1 LAASLAAVASDD
13 WSATFGSFVES
24 GATGVELETL
34 EILVIGR
41 IPADVR
47 PSVAPRKP
55 IPRESIR

>member
-1 LAASLAAVASDD
+1 LAVSLAADD
-13 WSATFGSFVES
+13 WSGTFGSFVES

-47 PSVAPRKP
+47 PSVTPRKP
-55 IPRESIR
+55 IPHESIR